1 MLSEATIY
9 SLSIAGLGFF
19 GLVVRYCFRSKCSE
33 VSCCFGLIKIE
44 RDIEHEIIEQQQQQ
58 EQIEERKTPSRELS
72 MRNLNN
78 V

>member
-1 MLSEATIY
+1 MLSEATVY

-33 VSCCFGLIKIE
+33 VSCCFGLLKIE
-44 RDIEHEIIEQQQQQ
+44 RDIEHEVAE
-58 EQIEERKTPSRELS
+58 EQIEATNQKIYRQNSNIEEAKAS
-72 MRNLNN
+72 

>member
-19 GLVVRYCFRSKCSE
+19 GLVVRYCFKSKCSE
-33 VSCCFGLIKIE
+33 VSCCFGLFKIE
-44 RDIEHEIIEQQQQQ
+44 RDIEQEIEQQHIENNLKSRKNNSNVELNSE
-58 EQIEERKTPSRELS
+58 EQ
-72 MRNLNN
+72 

>member
-1 MLSEATIY
+1 MLSEATVY
-9 SLSIAGLGFF
+9 SLTIAGLGFL
-19 GLVVRYCFRSKCSE
+19 GLVVRFCFKSKCSE

-44 RDIEHEIIEQQQQQ
+44 RDIEHEIIEQQQ

>member
-9 SLSIAGLGFF
+9 SLSIAGLGFL
-19 GLVVRYCFRSKCSE
+19 GLVVRYCFRSKCIE
-33 VSCCFGLIKIE
+33 VSCCFGLLKIE
-44 RDIEHEIIEQQQQQ
+44 RDIEHEIVEQRT
-58 EQIEERKTPSRELS
+58 EQIEESKTPSRELS

>member
-1 MLSEATIY
+1 MISEATVY

-33 VSCCFGLIKIE
+33 VSCCFGLLKIE
-44 RDIEHEIIEQQQQQ
+44 RDIEHEIIEQQ
-58 EQIEERKTPSRELS
+58 EQMEEKKTSSRELS

>member
-19 GLVVRYCFRSKCSE
+19 GLVVRYCFKSKCSE

-44 RDIEHEIIEQQQQQ
+44 RDIEQEIEQQNIENNSKFQR
-58 EQIEERKTPSRELS
+58 ENSNIEEK
-72 MRNLNN
+72 

>member
-1 MLSEATIY
+1 MISEATIY

-33 VSCCFGLIKIE
+33 VSCCFGLLKIE
-44 RDIEHEIIEQQQQQ
+44 RDIEHEVIEQQEQQ
-58 EQIEERKTPSRELS
+58 EQIDINNLKMKRQESNLEEK
-72 MRNLNN
+72 

>member
-19 GLVVRYCFRSKCSE
+19 GLVVRYCFKSKCSE
-33 VSCCFGLIKIE
+33 VSCCFGLVKIE
-44 RDIEHEIIEQQQQQ
+44 RDIEQEVEQQN
-58 EQIEERKTPSRELS
+58 IENNLKFRKNNSSIELS
-72 MRNLNN
+72 GEEQ